1 MPKKIRWG
9 ILGPG
14 TIAHK
19 FATGL
24 KVIPDAAIT
33 AVGSRDLQRARAFAD
48 TFDVPHRH
56 GNYVELANNSE
67 VDVVYVATPHP
78 FHKECAMLCL
88 EAGKAVLCE
97 KPLTVDAE
105 QASEMIASARASQQ
119 FLMEA
124 MWTRFIP
131 VMVKVREW
139 LVDGAIGEPRML
151 TADFG
156 NRVVLSI
163 ENLESR
169 LFAPELAGGALLDIG
184 VYTVSLA
191 SMVFGTPAEITSLA
205 HVGETGVDE
214 QAAILLGYGSGQ
226 IANLSCAITT
236 QTSHEARIFGTK
248 GSIHIPNFSRAT
260 SATLEVIGRDPLRIE
275 IPFTANGYEHQA
287 IEVINCLREGKL
299 ESDVMSLDE
308 SLSVMK
314 TMDTVRGQWGLA
326 YPAFGSVFDSPQD
339 RSARSC

>member
-14 TIAHK
+14 TISQK

-24 KVIPDAAIT
+24 KAIPDAEIV
-33 AVGSRDLQRARAFAD
+33 AVGSRDLQRANIFAD
-48 TFDVPHRH
+48 TFDIPHRH
-56 GNYVELANNSE
+56 GNYVELAANSE
-67 VDVVYVATPHP
+67 VDVIYVATPHP

-97 KPLTVDAE
+97 KPFTVDAE
-105 QASEMIASARASQQ
+105 QAQEMIACAREHKQ

-131 VMVKVREW
+131 MMVKVRAW
-139 LVDGAIGEPRML
+139 LADGAIGEPRML

-156 NRVVLSI
+156 NWVELSA
-163 ENLESR
+163 ENLKGR
-169 LFAPELAGGALLDIG
+169 LFTPELGGGALLDIG

-205 HVGETGVDE
+205 HIGKTGVDE
-214 QAAILLGYGSGQ
+214 RAAILLGYDAGQ

-236 QTSHEARIFGTK
+236 RTSHEARIFGTK
-248 GSIHIPNFSRAT
+248 GAIHIPNFSRAT
-260 SATLEVIGRDPLRIE
+260 SAMLEIIDKEPLRVE
-275 IPFTANGYEHQA
+275 IPFTANGYEYQA
-287 IEVINCLREGKL
+287 IEVINCLRKGKL
-299 ESDVMSLDE
+299 ESDVMPLDE
-308 SLSVMK
+308 SLSIIK
-314 TMDTVRGQWGLA
+314 TMDTTRAQWGLE
-326 YPAFGSVFDSPQD
+326 YPPFGSVL
-339 RSARSC
+339 